1 MFMHNGRNRIAAK
14 QRPKS
19 SRKARALQT
28 AVDHPS
34 TPMTQAK
41 TGKRAKRR
49 EAARA
54 KSRTTPAVADQP
66 LMMLVPSF
74 PTGLVAPKPLGVA
87 ITSVAVPPKPL
98 VTILPKAEK
107 RKPRAQPKLP
117 AKVAKVDLS
126 PPVITLPKRDEP
138 LVAQAKPETALPDD
152 RSYFTMPETALP
164 RDRSLT
170 KPSVGLV
177 GAIGA
182 WLQSMGKLMASG
194 FMVKKRRPTAPP
206 VPVAKRGF
214 TMPQSRSA
222 PEASMR
228 ERTEMTQLRAEN
240 RRLRSQLEAIEALRS
255 APGSIPR
262 WNPASRAKVD
272 SE

>member
-1 MFMHNGRNRIAAK
+1 MAEI
-14 QRPKS
+14 
-19 SRKARALQT
+19 
-28 AVDHPS
+28 
-34 TPMTQAK
+34 K

-49 EAARA
+49 EAARV
-54 KSRTTPAVADQP
+54 KSRTATIVAHQTM
-66 LMMLVPSF
+66 MMLAPTF

-87 ITSVAVPPKPL
+87 ITSVVVPPKPL
-98 VTILPKAEK
+98 VAILPKAEK
-107 RKPRAQPKLP
+107 RKPRAQPQIP
-117 AKVAKVDLS
+117 AKVAKVDFS
-126 PPVITLPKRDEP
+126 PPAITLPKREEP
-138 LVAQAKPETALPDD
+138 LVAQAKPEPALPDD
-152 RSYFTMPETALP
+152 RSYFAMPENALP

-206 VPVAKRGF
+206 VPAAKRGF
-214 TMPQSRSA
+214 VLSPNHNPPQ
-222 PEASMR
+222 PSMR